1 MVRAYS
7 TFSGVSLTASFDEPS
22 GGGGAEGG
30 SGSANNLSASRRNW
44 LRYEI
49 EVPAGMTT
57 LTVNI
62 SGGSGDADLYVRY
75 ESAPSTSSY
84 DCRPYRNGNNETCTF
99 SNPTAGTWHIGIR
112 AYRTF
117 SGVDLQADWSP

>member
-1 MVRAYS
+1 MAYT
-7 TFSGVSLTASFDEPS
+7 TFSGVTLVGSYDEGS
-22 GGGGAEGG
+22 GAGG
-30 SGSANNLSASRRNW
+30 SFSQDNLSASRRNW
-44 LRYEI
+44 LRYTI
-49 EVPAGMTT
+49 EVPAGMST

-75 ESAPSTSSY
+75 GSQPSTRSY
-84 DCRPYRNGNNETCTF
+84 DCRPYLNGNNETCTF
-99 SNPTAGTWHIGIR
+99 NNPTAGTWHIGIR